1 MTSYIYEMD
10 VARLR
15 INYLLPEHLFCVE
28 IRTHLENDKPYDG
41 SNMKMEYGAVIRSE
55 YKVKEN
61 GSIDGCDIFKVFEDS
76 SLQAVT
82 ERVRRWV
89 ISERNNKQSIV
100 EKSPDDGTDSV
111 ITSL

>member
-1 MTSYIYEMD
+1 MSYIYEMD

-15 INYLLPEHLFCVE
+15 INYILPPELFCVE

-61 GSIDGCDIFKVFEDS
+61 GAIDGFDIFKVFEGS
-76 SLQAVT
+76 SLQELT
-82 ERVRRWV
+82 ETVRKWV
-89 ISERNNKQSIV
+89 IQQQNNKQSIV
-100 EKSPDDGTDSV
+100 EKSPEDGTDSV
-111 ITSL
+111 ITTL